1 MLRCNLMGRRGL
13 PKVFFTLHNFL
24 QSGNSFFA
32 LMRSLHSVRFFSL
45 FIPRWQPYMVP
56 SQNALAPLTFPLDLI
71 FFLWCILNIMELR
84 ANPLT
89 EFKEIRKEW
98 KARKKE
104 EENARKADEE
114 RQRQAAAAAAQ
125 NGAPDGQGP
134 DGPAT
139 STYPGSRPVTLPPIG
154 YQPNQYSGPP
164 SAGVP
169 PQLSDYPNH
178 MYSNYPPPHSPYGQP
193 TQGMYGQCKLPFLF
207 T

>member
-1 MLRCNLMGRRGL
+1 MQSHG
-13 PKVFFTLHNFL
+13 PKRT
-24 QSGNSFFA
+24 
-32 LMRSLHSVRFFSL
+32 
-45 FIPRWQPYMVP
+45 P
-56 SQNALAPLTFPLDLI
+56 
-71 FFLWCILNIMELR
+71 E
-84 ANPLT
+84 

-193 TQGMYGQCKLPFLF
+193 TQGMYGQSNGAQPPSH
-207 T
+207 